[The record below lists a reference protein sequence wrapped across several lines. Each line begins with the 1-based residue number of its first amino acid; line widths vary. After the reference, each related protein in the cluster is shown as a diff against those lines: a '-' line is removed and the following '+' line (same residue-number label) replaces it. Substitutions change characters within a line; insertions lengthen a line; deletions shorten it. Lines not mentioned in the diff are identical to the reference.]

1 MNWDSWL
8 SQTSKDAHA
17 SDIRELL
24 KLTARPDMISFA
36 GGLPD
41 PNLFP
46 VHKYAMAME
55 RVMEYHGPQA
65 LQYSTTEGLTELREE
80 LVKRCEQEGIAC
92 PAGIENIILTTGS
105 QQALDLIG
113 IMLINPGDTVL
124 VEGPSYLGALQ
135 AFSLRAPRYE
145 AVEMD
150 GDGLRIDLLE
160 EKLAQLKKEGRRPKF
175 LYTVPTFQNPAG
187 VTLSLE
193 RRKALL
199 EIAERED
206 FLIVEDDPYGKLRFR
221 GEALPTLK
229 SLDRNGRVILLR
241 TFSKTLAPG
250 LRTGYVVGAPE
261 LLRRIVILKQAADL
275 CSPAMTQYII
285 MEMLKTGAM
294 EEYIQRVIEVYR
306 HKEEVM
312 MATLQARL
320 GNSPVQ
326 WNEPDGGMF
335 FWVTLPEGTDAE
347 AMLAEA
353 LEVGVAYV
361 KGAAFYTEGVSGRNC
376 FRLNF
381 SQPSPARIETGINR
395 LADIIEAKLSV
406 KA

>member
-8 SQTSKDAHA
+8 SETAKGAHA

-24 KLTARPDMISFA
+24 KLTARPDMISLA

-41 PNLFP
+41 PALFP
-46 VHKYAMAME
+46 VHEYAMAME

-65 LQYSTTEGLTELREE
+65 LQYSTTEGLNELREE
-80 LVKRCEQEGIAC
+80 LVKRSEQEGIAC
-92 PAGIENIILTTGS
+92 PDGLENIILTTGS

-124 VEGPSYLGALQ
+124 IEGPSYLGALQ
-135 AFSLRAPRYE
+135 AFSLRDPRYE
-145 AVEMD
+145 AIEMD

-160 EKLAQLKKEGRRPKF
+160 EKLAQLKKENRRPKF

-187 VTLSLE
+187 ATVSLE
-193 RRKALL
+193 RRHALL

-206 FLIVEDDPYGKLRFR
+206 LLIVEDDPYGKLRFR
-221 GEALPTLK
+221 GEHLPSLK

-261 LLRRIVILKQAADL
+261 LLRPIVILKQAADL

-294 EEYIQRVIEVYR
+294 EQYIERVIGIYR
-306 HKEEVM
+306 QKEEVM

-320 GNSPVQ
+320 GNSPVR

-335 FWVTLPEGTDAE
+335 FWVTLPEGMDAE

-353 LEVGVAYV
+353 LVAGVAYV
-361 KGAAFYTEGVSGRNC
+361 KGAAFYTDGISGRNC
-376 FRLNF
+376 MRLNF

-395 LADIIEAKLSV
+395 LADLIEARLKV
-406 KA
+406 MA